1 MGLVHTVYIWSR
13 DLASQES
20 SVAGNLD
27 EAVVEMQPDQ
37 GRRHPGLPGDG
48 LRHDGPH
55 DLLRLRAR
63 VVVELREQAAPRV
76 AAGGAGEE
84 DDGEHETQQDEA
96 AATHGSGRHGS

>member
-1 MGLVHTVYIWSR
+1 MN
-13 DLASQES
+13 
-20 SVAGNLD
+20 VAKITAELTHLD
-27 EAVVEMQPDQ
+27 EAVMEMQPDQ